1 MNVRRHHWLV
11 LPGVF
16 VVVIATGCGHHAA
29 PTASV
34 PQDTRPP
41 SQVARDLAQNL
52 STTLSRDHGVPIDQ
66 VGTTRL
72 EAAAQG
78 RPDAVR
84 ALRSATALD
93 ERNLSWSWTVVFYD
107 ADGHEQLM
115 FVPGVT
121 ARAMIHANVR
131 GSLSSAEHNASV
143 GIERML
149 DVSGLLPAETEL
161 HIDGA
166 AHDTAHC
173 AFEAQDGSAARRYD
187 LLSQGSLEDIRQLKD
202 SSVNPYPLSGV
213 LRWQVAADAFER
225 TGDGEQEAHYDA
237 RVVVTFNGTRYP
249 TIEIEEHWRYRMD
262 LQTGEIT
269 ELPS

>member
-1 MNVRRHHWLV
+1 CRPTRCSSRRSGAFWVSCRSAIRAGRHESPSIAARHVSCLCCPCRIDLDRSPRQRWRCLMKVRRHPWLV
-11 LPGVF
+11 LPGVL
-16 VVVIATGCGHHAA
+16 VIAIATGCGHNAA
-29 PTASV
+29 PTAAV
-34 PQDTRPP
+34 PQDTRPTP
-41 SQVARDLAQNL
+41 QVARDLAQNV
-52 STTLSRDHGVPIDQ
+52 STTLSRDRGVPIDQ

-78 RPDAVR
+78 RADAVR

-93 ERNLSWSWTVVFYD
+93 ERNLSWSLTVVFYD
-107 ADGHEQLM
+107 ADGHEQLT

-121 ARAMIHANVR
+121 ARATIHANVR
-131 GSLSSAEHNASV
+131 GSLSSAEHTASV

-187 LLSQGSLEDIRQLKD
+187 LLSQGSL
-202 SSVNPYPLSGV
+202 
-213 LRWQVAADAFER
+213 
-225 TGDGEQEAHYDA
+225 
-237 RVVVTFNGTRYP
+237 
-249 TIEIEEHWRYRMD
+249 
-262 LQTGEIT
+262 
-269 ELPS
+269 